1 MRVRAQIARRAAL
14 GTAAAAIGLSAAVA
28 LPAVAGATTQS
39 AGQTTVQAATPIVT
53 ITASPTRV
61 HQWQQFVLS
70 GRATATPAGAKVVVQ
85 RLEGGK
91 WVTFPASSTVTRS
104 GSYSVRVKS
113 GRIGVQKFRVAT
125 SKAASK
131 AVSVTVVR

>member
-1 MRVRAQIARRAAL
+1 MRVRAQIVR
-14 GTAAAAIGLSAAVA
+14 GAAAVAIGLAAAMA
-28 LPAVAGATTQS
+28 LPAVAGASTQS
-39 AGQTTVQAATPIVT
+39 AVQTAAAPTVS
-53 ITASPTRV
+53 ITAGPTRV

-91 WVTFPASSTVTRS
+91 WVTFPASSVVTRS

>member
-1 MRVRAQIARRAAL
+1 MRVRAQIVRGAAAVAIGL
-14 GTAAAAIGLSAAVA
+14 AAAMALPAAAGASTQSAVQTAAA
-28 LPAVAGATTQS
+28 P
-39 AGQTTVQAATPIVT
+39 TVS

-85 RLEGGK
+85 RLEAGR
-91 WVTFPASSTVTRS
+91 WVTFPASSVVTRS